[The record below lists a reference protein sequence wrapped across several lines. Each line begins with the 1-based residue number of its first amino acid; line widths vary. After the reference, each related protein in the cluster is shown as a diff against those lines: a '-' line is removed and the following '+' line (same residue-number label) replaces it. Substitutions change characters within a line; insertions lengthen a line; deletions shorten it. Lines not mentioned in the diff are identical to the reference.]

1 MNTQT
6 DKNST
11 QKRLVQGV
19 VRAKLNSG
27 FVLRLA
33 NGESCYVP
41 IKYLIGYTNE
51 ERFLRYDSIGIG
63 GTMEVMI
70 IGISRRPTAS
80 EVDALEYRAESA
92 LTRGASVEFYVV
104 NVAEEGVAVRLLSPQ
119 CALGQ
124 SAYIHRAKLED
135 DTFEALRRECQLHS
149 DERVGR
155 IATVVSVRRNE
166 RSRLSVKLVA

>member
-6 DKNST
+6 DMGST
-11 QKRLVQGV
+11 QKTLVKGV

-33 NGESCYVP
+33 NRESCYVP

-63 GTMEVMI
+63 DTMEVI
-70 IGISRRPTAS
+70 VIGKSRRPTAS
-80 EVDALEYRAESA
+80 EVDALEYRAERA
-92 LTRGASVEFYVV
+92 LSRDARVEFYVV
-104 NVAEEGVAVRLLSPQ
+104 NVAEEGVAVRLLSPP
-119 CALGQ
+119 CAVGQ
-124 SAYIHRAKLED
+124 SAYIHRAKLKD
-135 DTFEALRRECQLHS
+135 DTFETLRRECRLHV

-166 RSRLSVKLVA
+166 KYRLSVKLVA

>member
-6 DKNST
+6 DNSST
-11 QKRLVQGV
+11 QKPLVKGV
-19 VRAKLNSG
+19 VRAKLNTG

-33 NGESCYVP
+33 DGESCFVP

-63 GTMEVMI
+63 DTMEAIV

-80 EVDALEYRAESA
+80 EVDALEYRAEMA
-92 LTRGASVEFYVV
+92 LSRGASVEFYVV

-119 CALGQ
+119 CAVGQ

-135 DTFEALRRECQLHS
+135 DTFETLRRECQLHV

-155 IATVVSVRRNE
+155 IATVLSVRRNE
-166 RSRLSVKLVA
+166 KSRLSVKLVA